1 MNNIYSKPPSGG
13 FFVVIKR
20 DIEIKRKSM
29 NHRFHC
35 FFTESPSMPSAAGEA
50 CFFISESSPWS
61 FLLFLQPMAYD
72 TIRMR

>member
-29 NHRFHC
+29 NHRFH
-35 FFTESPSMPSAAGEA
+35 FLFTESPSMPSAAGEA
-50 CFFISESSPWS
+50 CFFISESSHGAFCLSCGPWLMIQS
-61 FLLFLQPMAYD
+61 E
-72 TIRMR
+72 

>member
-29 NHRFHC
+29 NHRF
-35 FFTESPSMPSAAGEA
+35 S
-50 CFFISESSPWS
+50 
-61 FLLFLQPMAYD
+61 LFLYGKPFYAFRCRRGLLLYF
-72 TIRMR
+72 